1 MKKRYDIA
9 IIGGGTIGSMVFLDA
24 VSRGFRCVLVEQDV
38 IGMRT
43 NAASLGLL
51 QAGANYLA
59 NDRHLVS
66 LNADDCGLLR
76 RVASDFVQPQKFIV
90 PVFHDSPYPLWF
102 LDGFMSGYDSMTA
115 RNRPARHM
123 LLSRN
128 ILCEE
133 EPFLKSDVS
142 GAVVFSEWIIDPIA
156 FSRACVASAVEM
168 GGRVY
173 ANYTAKNA
181 LWSPEYQGKIVR
193 RIMAQSNVSRDHLR
207 IGASLFVNAA
217 GPWAPTVLNNVFC
230 LPSFATRMTR
240 GTSIIVEKKLA
251 NSAIV
256 VFDAT
261 DKYITILPL
270 NNGRTLIGPTNYD
283 IDQETAADPD
293 TARYEDSEIQELI
306 AVVDR
311 YFTVRIQKSDIV
323 ALRCGLRPQ
332 LPHRAIRPNDISH
345 EYMLIDHEKRDGVA
359 NLITIFGGKLSSQV
373 RMAKETVD
381 AASEKLGCPKQW
393 RLPTLRITRSGVTRR
408 DETADG
414 LQRIQKR
421 YRKQYALA
429 HTDDINQVARMRKLH
444 AVILLAPF
452 LLWGLCKAL
461 FRFFPIGNSD
471 A

>member
-9 IIGGGTIGSMVFLDA
+9 IIGGGTVGSMVFLDA
-24 VSRGFRCVLVEQDV
+24 VSRGFRCVLVEQDD

-59 NDRHLVS
+59 NDRRLVL

-76 RVASDFVQPQKFIV
+76 RVAGDFVQPQKFIV
-90 PVFHDSPYPLWF
+90 PVFHNSAYPLWL

-115 RNRPARHM
+115 RNRPARHA

-128 ILCEE
+128 TLREE

-156 FSRACVASAVEM
+156 FSRVCVASAAEM

-173 ANYTAKNA
+173 AGYTAKNA

-193 RIMAQSNVSRDHLR
+193 RIMAQSNVSRNHLR
-207 IGASLFVNAA
+207 IGASFYVNAS
-217 GPWAPTVLNNVFC
+217 GPYAPAVLKNVFQ
-230 LPSFATRMTR
+230 LPPFATRMTR

-261 DKYITILPL
+261 NKYITILPL
-270 NNGRTLIGPTNYD
+270 DNGRTLIGPTNYD
-283 IDQETAADPD
+283 IDQETAARPD
-293 TARYEDSEIQELI
+293 TARYEDFEIQELI
-306 AVVDR
+306 AVVER
-311 YFTVRIQKSDIV
+311 YFTVRIQRSDIV

-381 AASEKLGCPKQW
+381 AASEKLGCSKKW
-393 RLPTLRITRSGVTRR
+393 RLPTLRITRFGVTRHN
-408 DETADG
+408 ETAG
-414 LQRIQKR
+414 VLQRIQRRYHKR
-421 YRKQYALA
+421 YALS
-429 HTDDINQVARMRKLH
+429 HSDDINKVARIRKLH
-444 AVILLAPF
+444 ALVSLAPF

-461 FRFFPIGNSD
+461 FRFFQIGRSD